1 MKDKVKTQR
10 LTTKHKRNWRRKVS
24 VFKAR
29 VSVLVATVLDL
40 EWSQMWDLRSLA
52 SKRKK
57 KDSALV
63 VLRVEMTFQGAVF
76 PKKNGIIMEVKTII
90 EHLDKD
96 RKIISTAVD
105 FEVGEDV
112 DEEEEE
118 VEVKGEEALAALEE
132 EMITI
137 AIEET
142 ILLAEETI
150 SMVII
155 EATISIAIEEAISI
169 TEETIPV
176 ATEEATISITIITIT
191 SSTIVKELSVVPIL
205 HQTSIVINN
214 VNPNLS
220 KINRHSHNTQQ

>member
-57 KDSALV
+57 KGSTLV

-96 RKIISTAVD
+96 RKIISTAVA
-105 FEVGEDV
+105 FEVG
-112 DEEEEE
+112 EEEEE

-169 TEETIPV
+169 TEEKIPV